1 MLFFVVL
8 DFGNNLTSYVITWIL
23 KYCVCMVRVRRQF
36 LCQLKCHS
44 VWEAYT
50 NFSLNLCPSD
60 IKNVCCFLLLLS
72 LCVFST
78 GRG

>member
-8 DFGNNLTSYVITWIL
+8 DFGNNLTSYFITWIL
-23 KYCVCMVRVRRQF
+23 KYCVCIVRVRRQF

-60 IKNVCCFLLLLS
+60 IKNVCCFYYE
-72 LCVFST
+72 
-78 GRG
+78 